1 LPLGRGKSGFV
12 RNPIIMAQ
20 IDLRQ
25 LDNFKYTFLD
35 DVLEDQVP
43 AWDANAEEF
52 VPRNR
57 EEIVFRRAMLLM
69 GG

>member
-1 LPLGRGKSGFV
+1 
-12 RNPIIMAQ
+12 MAQ